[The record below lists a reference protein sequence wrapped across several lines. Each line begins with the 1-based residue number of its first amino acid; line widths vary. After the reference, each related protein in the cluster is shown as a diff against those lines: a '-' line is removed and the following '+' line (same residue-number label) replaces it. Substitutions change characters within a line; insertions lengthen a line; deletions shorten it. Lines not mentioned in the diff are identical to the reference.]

1 MAPIRGVLAARITGR
16 STRPFCQHDPVVD
29 NVGVLAERLDR
40 AGVGS
45 DVVRRHRL
53 VPAAALVAVLVLAG
67 AACSS
72 DGEDDAGGPTTT
84 AAGDATSTTAG
95 GGAGDSTTTTAAG
108 GVTSVLDAACDGLLE
123 RPETVR
129 LDVPQLVE
137 ASGLAVSRANEGVL
151 WAHNDSGD
159 SARVFA
165 FGEDGGRLGTFKLVG
180 AEAVDWEDMALGP
193 DVDDEGNAVDDRDAL
208 YLADIGDNDAVRS
221 NVTLYRVSE
230 PEVAAGAAVGRVR
243 LDDVE
248 AYPFVYPDGPRDA
261 EALFIDPTDASFY
274 VIEKSLSGGPV
285 GVYRGS
291 IEGWNA
297 DAAAM
302 PTLER
307 VGTFRAGPSIAA
319 AVTGADMTPAGDAIA
334 VRTYASVRLFDRP
347 EGTSVVDALA
357 GRPCRG
363 PVPIEA
369 QGEAVAFTPA
379 GDAYLT
385 LPEGAIPTLSRWA
398 P

>member
-1 MAPIRGVLAARITGR
+1 M
-16 STRPFCQHDPVVD
+16 
-29 NVGVLAERLDR
+29 
-40 AGVGS
+40 
-45 DVVRRHRL
+45 RRHRL
-53 VPAAALVAVLVLAG
+53 VPAAVLVAVLVLAG
-67 AACSS
+67 GACGS
-72 DGEDDAGGPTTT
+72 DGGDDDAGATTT
-84 AAGDATSTTAG
+84 SAAGDTGTTAG
-95 GGAGDSTTTTAAG
+95 GGGGSTPTTVAAAG
-108 GVTSVLDAACDGLLE
+108 GSSIVQAACDGLLE
-123 RPETVR
+123 SPQTVR

-193 DVDDEGNAVDDRDAL
+193 DVDEDGNAVEDRDAL

-221 NVTLYRVSE
+221 NVTLYRVTE
-230 PEVAAGAAVGRVR
+230 PEVAAGADAGRVR

-248 AYPFVYPDGPRDA
+248 SFSFVYPDGPRDA
-261 EALFIDPTDASFY
+261 EALFVDPTDASFY
-274 VIEKSLSGGPV
+274 VIEKSITGGPV
-285 GVYRGS
+285 GIYRGS

-307 VGTFRAGPSIAA
+307 VGTFRAGPGIVASA
-319 AVTGADMTPAGDAIA
+319 TGADMTPGGDAIA
-334 VRTYASVRLFDRP
+334 VRTYASVRLFARP

-357 GRPCRG
+357 AEPCRG
-363 PVPIEA
+363 PVPVEA
-369 QGEAVAFTPA
+369 QGEAVALTPA
-379 GDAYLT
+379 GDAYFT
-385 LPEGAIPTLSRWA
+385 LPEGATPTLSRWA

>member
-1 MAPIRGVLAARITGR
+1 M
-16 STRPFCQHDPVVD
+16 
-29 NVGVLAERLDR
+29 
-40 AGVGS
+40 
-45 DVVRRHRL
+45 RRHRL
-53 VPAAALVAVLVLAG
+53 VPAAALVAVLVLVG

-72 DGEDDAGGPTTT
+72 DPDDDAGGTTTT
-84 AAGDATSTTAG
+84 AAGDATSTTAD
-95 GGAGDSTTTTAAG
+95 GAGDPTTTTTAAAAG
-108 GVTSVLDAACDGLLE
+108 GSPIVQAACDGLLE
-123 RPETVR
+123 RPQTVR

-159 SARVFA
+159 TARVFA
-165 FGEDGGRLGTFKLVG
+165 FGEDGGRLGTFRLVG

-193 DVDDEGNAVDDRDAL
+193 DVDEDGDAVDDRDAL

-230 PEVAAGAAVGRVR
+230 PEVAPGANAGRVR

-261 EALFIDPTDASFY
+261 EALFVDPTDASFY
-274 VIEKSLSGGPV
+274 VIEKSLGGGPV

-307 VGTFRAGPSIAA
+307 VGTFRAGPTIAA
-319 AVTGADMTPAGDAIA
+319 AVTGADLTLAGDAIA

-347 EGTSVVDALA
+347 EGTSVVDALSA
-357 GRPCRG
+357 EPCRG
-363 PVPIEA
+363 PVPVEA
-369 QGEAVAFTPA
+369 QGEAVAFAPA
-379 GDAYLT
+379 GDAYFT
-385 LPEGAIPTLSRWA
+385 LPEGATPTLSRWA

>member
-1 MAPIRGVLAARITGR
+1 MTGA
-16 STRPFCQHDPVVD
+16 SP
-29 NVGVLAERLDR
+29 L
-40 AGVGS
+40 
-45 DVVRRHRL
+45 VRRS
-53 VPAAALVAVLVLAG
+53 AAVLLAVVVLVG
-67 AACSS
+67 GGCSS
-72 DGEDDAGGPTTT
+72 DGGGDASAPTSTGVPADDAPGTTVGGDD
-84 AAGDATSTTAG
+84 G
-95 GGAGDSTTTTAAG
+95 STTTTGAG
-108 GVTSVLDAACDGLLE
+108 GGGGSSIVQAACDGLLE
-123 RPETVR
+123 SPETVR
-129 LDVPQLVE
+129 LDVAPLVE
-137 ASGLAVSRANEGVL
+137 ASGLAVSRTNEGVL

-159 SARVFA
+159 TARVFA

-193 DVDDEGNAVDDRDAL
+193 DVDDAGVPVADRDAL

-230 PEVAAGAAVGRVR
+230 PEVAPGANAGRVR

-248 AYPFVYPDGPRDA
+248 AYPFVYPDGPQDA

-307 VGTFRAGPSIAA
+307 VGTFRPGRTIAA
-319 AVTGADMTPAGDAIA
+319 SVTGADMTPAGDAIA
-334 VRTYASVRLFDRP
+334 VRTYGGVHLFARP
-347 EGTSVVDALA
+347 EGTSVADALSA
-357 GRPCRG
+357 ELCRG
-363 PVPIEA
+363 PVPVEA
-369 QGEAVAFTPA
+369 QGEAVALTPA
-379 GDAYLT
+379 GDAYFT
-385 LPEGAIPTLSRWA
+385 LPEGATPTLSRWA